1 MKRCKN
7 FSLFLKVIFFGYRK
21 TREFLAFLPKLD
33 QKQTKKKNEYT
44 IWLHEDLLWQL
55 KQSAHYS
62 TREIPNR
69 LRPLDKE
76 KIKAAQ
82 LQVRDCLNRPLRKTK
97 RRGFSKSVYSNLF
110 YLLGKNDIQLQQTL
124 TSMEQLYFDRFYL
137 DIITEVE
144 YVEQKLPVYT
154 LELEA
159 PALAIIGG
167 ETLSFL
173 AN

>member
-76 KIKAAQ
+76 KIKAAEEQ
-82 LQVRDCLNRPLRKTK
+82 INDHNQKIVDTRASLIKLAELMLAEIAKVENKYKALDQNKDVKDALEKVESRLKIPKFTAD
-97 RRGFSKSVYSNLF
+97 KS
-110 YLLGKNDIQLQQTL
+110 
-124 TSMEQLYFDRFYL
+124 
-137 DIITEVE
+137 
-144 YVEQKLPVYT
+144 
-154 LELEA
+154 
-159 PALAIIGG
+159 
-167 ETLSFL
+167 L
-173 AN
+173 ANSAKRLTNR